1 MINEI
6 ELKKRF
12 FKEGDNFDSRNLKD
26 DELNFYF
33 RNLATARTNKVS
45 LPILYFDKRN
55 YTVVKGHCNNNL
67 NERSELIS
75 RRYFV
80 EYFGQ
85 IAVKDNIITKLNS
98 ECKISPRQVIKTNIT
113 SNSILGNKIAIDG
126 EYDILPIVQ
135 PKNVS
140 KTYEDMIGVIESQDG
155 FFNPINGDLTF
166 FREQLNLIHKTETE
180 KIPSS
185 IMALILWYYNIS

>member
-1 MINEI
+1 MINEL

-12 FKEGDNFDSRNLKD
+12 FREGDNFDDTTLND
-26 DELNFYF
+26 EELNFYF
-33 RNLATARTNKVS
+33 RNLATARTNKVE

-55 YTVVKGHCNNNL
+55 YTIVKGYCNNNF

-80 EYFGQ
+80 EYFRQ
-85 IAVKDNIITKLNS
+85 IAVKDNVISKLNS
-98 ECKISPRQVIKTNIT
+98 ECKITPHQTIKTNIT

-126 EYDILPIVQ
+126 EYDLLPIVQ

-140 KTYEDMIGVIESQDG
+140 KAYEDMIGVIESQDG
-155 FFNPINGDLTF
+155 FFKPEGLTV
-166 FREQLNLIHKTETE
+166 FREQIDLIHKSETE

>member
-1 MINEI
+1 MINEV

-55 YTVVKGHCNNNL
+55 YTVVKGYCNNNL

-126 EYDILPIVQ
+126 EYNILPIVQ
-135 PKNVS
+135 LNNVS
-140 KTYEDMIGVIESQDG
+140 KTYEA
-155 FFNPINGDLTF
+155 
-166 FREQLNLIHKTETE
+166 
-180 KIPSS
+180 S
-185 IMALILWYYNIS
+185 I

>member
-6 ELKKRF
+6 ELKKKF
-12 FKEGDNFDSRNLKD
+12 FREGDNFDDTQLNE
-26 DELNFYF
+26 DELNYYF
-33 RNLATARTNKVS
+33 RNLATARTNKVE

-55 YTVVKGHCNNNL
+55 YTVVKGYCNNNF

-75 RRYFV
+75 QRYFV
-80 EYFGQ
+80 EYFRQ
-85 IAVKDNIITKLNS
+85 IAVKDNLITKLNS
-98 ECKISPRQVIKTNIT
+98 ECKILPRQIIKTNIT

-126 EYDILPIVQ
+126 EYDILHITQ
-135 PKNVS
+135 PNNVS

-155 FFNPINGDLTF
+155 FFKDAGLTF
-166 FREQLNLIHKTETE
+166 FREQLDLIHKSETE